1 MAQTLSLSL
10 QGLIPIP
17 LRERL
22 QSRESEIWLQ
32 DIHWT
37 APAQIFLQAP
47 SGTGKTTLV
56 HILYG
61 LRNDYEGQVHWGSGE
76 IRKMD
81 PEQLATFRQQELSV
95 IFQDLRLFPS
105 LTAWENLEIKRMLTN
120 TISEEELRSW
130 MDRLGIADRSEQ
142 AAATLSYGEQQ
153 RVAIL
158 RALLQPFSWLLMDEP
173 FSHLDAHNTELAAQL
188 ILEVVTRNQAAFLL
202 LDLDDNRHFN
212 YTQKQIL

>member
-1 MAQTLSLSL
+1 MAQTLSLHF

-32 DIHWT
+32 EIQWT
-37 APAQIFLQAP
+37 AAEQIFLQAP
-47 SGTGKTTLV
+47 SGTGKTTLL

-61 LRNDYEGQVHWGSGE
+61 LRNDYEGQVRWGSGV
-76 IRKMD
+76 IRTMD
-81 PEQLATFRQQELSV
+81 PEQLASLRQKEISV
-95 IFQDLRLFPS
+95 IFQDLRLFPT
-105 LTAWENLEIKRMLTN
+105 LTTWENLEIKRMLTN
-120 TISEEELRSW
+120 TISQEEVRSW
-130 MDRLGIADRSEQ
+130 MDRLGIADRTEQ

-173 FSHLDAHNTELAAQL
+173 FSHLDAHNTQLASKL
-188 ILEVVTRNQAAFLL
+188 IQEVVTRNQGAFLL

-212 YTQKQIL
+212 YTQKRRL